1 MHQPTLVDKNLKAS
15 VFSANSCVSGL
26 KGHRRL
32 VSKRFNNSNLSKN
45 FHQKIHNSVLRK
57 LKNVKNNNVVVN
69 LSDRVL
75 TLTESAVLNKGLN
88 FCITNQN
95 NNLVDKTLDPEID
108 KFIRTLQLRC
118 MFRDQNSDQKPFTGN
133 PNWKP
138 PPSKCNNA
146 ISGFEQFI
154 RKNVRQLFFQNKTR
168 QNISKFDRKALLTL
182 SKDKNIIIKKADKGG
197 SIAVLNSEQYKNK
210 MLVML
215 ADAKTYTLTD
225 AIDLNKAKNDV
236 DVTIEKLLALQFIDK
251 SQKRFLTQCVPKLPI
266 LYGLPKIHKNNWP
279 LRPIVSQ
286 INSPAY
292 RLNKYVDYLL
302 TTAEKSIPNL
312 LQDTTRFL
320 QYVGS
325 LPLLTHESILFTID
339 VTSLYT
345 VLPHSMVI
353 EYVGAMYKET
363 LQNWNTFTP
372 DIAPIPVDLLQTII
386 RLILNQTFFQFN
398 DKSYLQNYG
407 ITMGAPSSVKLAN
420 ITLYKHL
427 QNIHAHYSGKTPS
440 IQLRLIDDI
449 FGIWSGN
456 EGELENWV
464 TFLNNS
470 HDTIKFTLEHSRQN
484 IPFLD
489 TMVYIENNKVKTKL
503 YKKPT
508 DNKQYLHY
516 NSEHPT
522 HVKNSIPYAQALRY
536 RRIIEDD
543 LILQGELEKLKENFT
558 SRLYPDSI
566 VDSAID
572 KVLKLNRS
580 EIIRYKPK
588 TASTFNFT
596 PFVLT
601 FNNALVFNKN
611 NNIYKLVSD
620 SWKKLLVASPELHF
634 LREPKIVFKRCS
646 TICNLLVSFVFPP
659 KRWMANK
666 QNIPS
671 LTTSINSI
679 TRLKY
684 SMPCRSKRC
693 FTCNCIQSDTAFL
706 STSNG
711 QRFSLT
717 HDMNCDSANIVYLI
731 TCSKCKLQYVGET
744 SQQLRERM
752 TGHRSCINLNKNTPI
767 GIHFNSIGHDINNF
781 TVTPIEIVQSNKI
794 NDRRA
799 REYYWQLK
807 LDTIFPKGLNAF
819 PVEQRNVFE
828 NFEIKNANDLDI
840 FWTLKSLELDM
851 Q

>member
-1 MHQPTLVDKNLKAS
+1 V
-15 VFSANSCVSGL
+15 
-26 KGHRRL
+26 
-32 VSKRFNNSNLSKN
+32 
-45 FHQKIHNSVLRK
+45 RK
-57 LKNVKNNNVVVN
+57 
-69 LSDRVL
+69 
-75 TLTESAVLNKGLN
+75 
-88 FCITNQN
+88 
-95 NNLVDKTLDPEID
+95 
-108 KFIRTLQLRC
+108 
-118 MFRDQNSDQKPFTGN
+118 
-133 PNWKP
+133 
-138 PPSKCNNA
+138 
-146 ISGFEQFI
+146 
-154 RKNVRQLFFQNKTR
+154 LFFQNKTK
-168 QNISKFDRKALLTL
+168 QNLSKFDRKALLTL
-182 SKDKNIIIKKADKGG
+182 SNDKNIIIKKADKGG
-197 SIAVLNSEQYKNK
+197 SIAVINSEMYKNK
-210 MLVML
+210 MLIML

-225 AIDLNKAKNDV
+225 DIDLNKAKKEV
-236 DVTIEKLLALQFIDK
+236 DSIVDKLLALKFIEK

-320 QYVGS
+320 QHVGS
-325 LPLLTHESILFTID
+325 LPLLNQDSVLFTID

-363 LQNWNTFTP
+363 LNNWIVFTP
-372 DIAPIPVDLLQTII
+372 DIAPIPVELLQIVIRII
-386 RLILNQTFFQFN
+386 LSQTFFQFDN
-398 DKSYLQNYG
+398 KSYLQNYG

-427 QNIHAHYSGKTPS
+427 QNIHAHYREKTPS

-456 EGELENWV
+456 EQELENWV

-516 NSEHPT
+516 NSEHPM

-543 LILQGELEKLKENFT
+543 SILHEELEKLKENFT
-558 SRLYPDSI
+558 SRLYPDII
-566 VDSAID
+566 VDTAIA

-611 NNIYKLVSD
+611 NSIYKVVSD
-620 SWKKLLVASPELHF
+620 SWKELLAMSPELNF

-646 TICNLLVSFVFPP
+646 TIGNLLVSSVFPP
-659 KRWMANK
+659 KRWDAKK
-666 QNIPS
+666 QN
-671 LTTSINSI
+671 LTPLTNSINSI
-679 TRLKY
+679 SCVHY
-684 SMPCRSKRC
+684 SKPCRSKRC
-693 FTCNCIQSDTAFL
+693 FTCDCIQSDTAFC

-711 QRFSLT
+711 QRFSLAC
-717 HDMNCDSANIVYLI
+717 DVNCGSTNIVYLI

-752 TGHRSCINLNKNTPI
+752 TGHRSCINLNKSTPI
-767 GIHFNSIGHDINNF
+767 GIHFNSIGHNINNL
-781 TVTPIEIVQSNKI
+781 TVTPVEIVQSDKI

-807 LDTIFPKGLNAF
+807 LGTIFPKGLNAF
-819 PVEQRNVFE
+819 PVEHRNAFE
-828 NFEIKNANDLDI
+828 NFEIITASDLDI
-840 FWTLKSLELDM
+840 FWTLKSLELNM